1 MTAKSDFHRLR
12 VAEVRRETVDA
23 VSILFDV
30 PDRLAS
36 VLAFE
41 PGQYLTLRHEI
52 AGEDIRR
59 NYSVCASPL
68 DGELRVAVKRVGG
81 GRFSTFANETLQ
93 AGDLLDV
100 LKAAGH
106 FTATFDPAKARTYV
120 AFAAGSGITPVLSL
134 VKTALL
140 VEPESRFTVFYG
152 NRVSANILFQEELSA
167 LKNRFMGRLS
177 VFHFLTSEEEEIALF
192 NGRLDRAKCDEI
204 LDCLVEP
211 SEIDLAF
218 VCGPEDMMQA
228 AEQALQ
234 ATGVPASRILLE
246 RFANAG
252 SSAILDEAAKARVQ
266 AAAGIPMRVVL
277 DGRRLTVAFDADQG
291 NILDS
296 VRAAGAPAP
305 FACKGGVC
313 ATCRAK
319 LVEGRVEMRINY
331 GLTPEEVAQGYVLT
345 CQSTPVGEGVVLSYD
360 A

>member
-100 LKAAGH
+100 LKAA
-106 FTATFDPAKARTYV
+106 
-120 AFAAGSGITPVLSL
+120 AGSGITPVLSL

-152 NRVSANILFQEELSA
+152 NRVSANILFHEELSA

-319 LVEGRVEMRINY
+319 LIEGRVEMRINY